1 MLFLI
6 LATLASAGNALTIK
20 FAGTKSDNAWS
31 LLFFNYVTAV
41 AFSALS
47 AARSGIA
54 IAEVEPRV
62 WLLGLIA
69 GVLFVATFALLQLN
83 VRRNGATISSSIVRM
98 SAVIPLTLSIVLFAE
113 YPSTTGWC
121 GIIVAVI
128 AIVLLA
134 VPPKEARDSGEQRT
148 SARSLLVPMVLAGG
162 IADTMPK
169 IFEAL
174 GNPAHEEAYIL
185 MTFGTALVVCLVMFL
200 RAHERPTGID
210 VACGIALGAFNFFST
225 DFSVRAL
232 LELPAYIVYTG
243 FSMGVVLVTYAAN
256 VIFMHEKL
264 SKRDNVAIALII
276 ITLVLINLPS

>member
-6 LATLASAGNALTIK
+6 LATLASAGNALTMK

-41 AFSALS
+41 ALSALS
-47 AARSGIA
+47 AARSGLQLSG
-54 IAEVEPRV
+54 VEPRV

-83 VRRNGATISSSIVRM
+83 VRRNGATVSSSIVRM
-98 SAVIPLTLSIVLFAE
+98 SAIIPLTLSIVLFGE
-113 YPSTTGWC
+113 YPSPTGAC
-121 GIIVAVI
+121 GIVVAVI
-128 AIVLLA
+128 AIALLA
-134 VPPKEARDSGEQRT
+134 IPPKEAQSSSEPGS

-169 IFEAL
+169 IFEAT

-185 MTFGTALVVCLVMFL
+185 MTFGTALVVCLAMLL
-200 RAHERPTGID
+200 RSRERPTGVD
-210 VACGIALGAFNFFST
+210 AACGIVLGAFNFFST

-232 LELPAYIVYTG
+232 MELPAYLVYTG
-243 FSMGVVLVTYAAN
+243 FSMGVVLVTYAVNAL
-256 VIFMHEKL
+256 FMHEKL
-264 SKRDNVAIALII
+264 TRRDNVAIALII
-276 ITLVLINLPS
+276 VTLVLINLPG